1 MIELGQC
8 NPNLISL
15 HLDFM
20 YNNNLTFVSLASPI
34 YFVNLRAW
42 LDTDIPS
49 R

>member
-15 HLDFM
+15 QLDFM
-20 YNNNLTFVSLASPI
+20 YNNLAFVSLASPK
-34 YFVNLRAW
+34 YFLNLRAW